1 MAKFYKKQKPV
12 NKDCLR
18 FVKAVLSEN
27 NAEATEILKKLVKR
41 NIAKKRLAAE
51 KETELF

>member
-18 FVKAVLSEN
+18 LVKAVSTEN
-27 NAEATEILKKLVKR
+27 ITEAAEILKKLVAR
-41 NIAKKRLAAE
+41 NIIKKRQKAE
-51 KETELF
+51 KETDLF